1 LRERIGYPIIGLTH
15 QQSKLGIYKVRSL
28 ENMNVKVFATVLLL
42 GVATTL
48 GACGGAE
55 SDKPA
60 TPGSS
65 PSATASPST

>member
-1 LRERIGYPIIGLTH
+1 
-15 QQSKLGIYKVRSL
+15 
-28 ENMNVKVFATVLLL
+28 MNVKVFATVLLL